1 MTVSSQSVD
10 NKSNE
15 VVDWSD
21 LGQRMWTFLTG
32 REAAINYTFR
42 DMTVETPRHRQ
53 PGAASHVKDRR
64 HPDRHHERQRH
75 VWAVVTLLDL
85 SADLDLGWRRRT
97 GRSPA
102 PISAGSTDT

>member
-42 DMTVETPRHRQ
+42 DMTVEIPRDTGSQAPRATWKID
-53 PGAASHVKDRR
+53 GTLT
-64 HPDRHHERQRH
+64 
-75 VWAVVTLLDL
+75 VTTNDSDT
-85 SADLDLGWRRRT
+85 SA
-97 GRSPA
+97 RS
-102 PISAGSTDT
+102 